1 MKPLS
6 RILVPTGCAALL
18 ASCNGASVQNT
29 PAVDTA
35 TSSRARAVHGD
46 VAEKIQHVVIIIQ
59 ENRTV
64 DNLFSFVRG
73 ANTQRW
79 GYNSQGQVIQFKPRH
94 LWAPF
99 DLGHVH
105 ADWVADYDGG
115 LMDGFDRERCKG
127 RCARKTEHAYSFV
140 PRDEVKPYYQM
151 AETYTFGDN
160 FFQSNQGPSFPAHQ
174 YLISGTSTISEGS
187 TVKADNN
194 AEQPHGKGTTG
205 GCDSP
210 EGSTVR
216 LITLQNQQDSFAFPC
231 FKRHALMNELEASH
245 VSWRYYQATAGPGLW
260 NAPDA
265 IYSLWSSPGY
275 DEHVGIP
282 SAQVL
287 TDVADSQLASVVW
300 VTPTKLASDHPAVTD
315 GSGPSWVA
323 SVVNAIGESPYWN
336 NTAIIVVW
344 DDWGGWY
351 DHVAP
356 QIYNTYELGFRV
368 PLIVISP
375 YARRHYVSHVPHEF
389 GSILKF
395 TEEVFGLG
403 SLGTTDGRSDDLS
416 DCFNFKKKPTPFK
429 PIQTQ
434 YPPNYFLHQPAAEA
448 DD

>member
-1 MKPLS
+1 MQCFP
-6 RILVPTGCAALL
+6 RIIAATGCVTVLAA
-18 ASCNGASVQNT
+18 CGGASIWS
-29 PAVDTA
+29 PTA
-35 TSSRARAVHGD
+35 SSAGTSSSAHAARGAIAG
-46 VAEKIQHVVIIIQ
+46 KIEHVVIIIQ
-59 ENRTV
+59 ENRSV
-64 DNLFSFVRG
+64 DNLFPFVRG

-79 GYNSQGQVIQFKPRH
+79 GYNSQGQVIPLKPRH

-105 ADWVADYDGG
+105 ADWVADYDNGR
-115 LMDGFDRERCKG
+115 LDGFDHERCKG

-151 AETYTFGDN
+151 AETYTFADN

-174 YLISGTSTISEGS
+174 YLISGTSAINETS

-194 AEQPHGKGTTG
+194 AEQPDGQGTTG

-210 EGSTVR
+210 AGSTVR
-216 LITLQNQQDSFAFPC
+216 LITMQNQQDTFTFPC
-231 FKRHALMNELEASH
+231 FKRHALMNELEASD
-245 VSWRYYQATAGPGLW
+245 VSWRYYQATTGAGLW
-260 NAPDA
+260 NAVDA

-275 DEHVGIP
+275 NEHVATP

-287 TDVADSQLASVVW
+287 TDIGNNQLASVVW

-323 SVVNAIGESPYWN
+323 SVVNAVGESPYWN
-336 NTAIIVVW
+336 DTAIFVVW

-356 QIYNTYELGFRV
+356 HIFNTYELGFRV
-368 PLIVISP
+368 PFLVISP

-395 TEEVFGLG
+395 TEETFGLG
-403 SLGTTDGRSDDLS
+403 SLGTTDERSDDLS
-416 DCFNFKKKPTPFK
+416 DCFNFKKQPTPFQK
-429 PIQTQ
+429 IQAEL
-434 YPPNYFLHQPAAEA
+434 PPAYFLHQPAAEP